1 MGAIPA
7 GHKGIIYLI
16 FSLSGFCALIYEI
29 LWTKHLSLTFGTTMI
44 AVSIV
49 AAVFMAGLALGSYL
63 LGKYSD
69 HETNLLRIYA
79 FLELGIAIFALF
91 FPPTLKAVTYVH
103 ATLGQLAPGLPG
115 LSHLGQLGFSALLL
129 LPPTVCM
136 GGTFPLMCR
145 FFARKKSGGH
155 IGRLYAMNT
164 VGAALGAFL
173 AGYVLI
179 PQLGLSAT
187 NLLAV
192 LINLSIAAVSWQF
205 SRRIGHTV
213 ATDVSRATRADQLE
227 LARTHRPVLIAIA
240 LIGFFS
246 LGYEILWT
254 RVFLLFLGNT
264 SYAFSL
270 MLSSYL
276 IGIALGGALYARLVH
291 PDFDEKKLFVRLV
304 VLMGLSILFT
314 VPFYDRLPHLFQ
326 WAHEASGERWW
337 HLSLLSAIL
346 VFAVMSVPTI
356 ISGALLPAA
365 IAILDPGKVRTG
377 EGVGLVVFHNTAGAV
392 LGSLVAGFLLIP
404 TLGLLGSFRLLAA
417 LNLLLAFAL
426 SLRYCGGPRRFP
438 AVPLLV
444 VIGLGIALAP
454 VSWNQ
459 TLVNSG
465 VYFYAAKYARA
476 GGLTQVL
483 AGERIVEV
491 IEGTDTT
498 VAVFESPDGRERFF
512 TVNGKTDGGTS
523 RDMKTQVLVSHIP
536 MLLHQHPE
544 EVLVIGLGTGIS
556 LSGLTR
562 YHDAEVECVEISQ
575 EVVEASAH
583 FSAANGQVL
592 DDPAVELIV
601 DDGRNFLLSRENR
614 YDVIISE
621 PSNPWQT
628 GNANLFTTDF
638 YTLAASRLKDQGVF
652 GQWIGLYDI
661 TPENFRIAVKTFI
674 HTFPEVMAFRAGT
687 DLILVGAMHPL
698 AFDYL
703 NLQDHMTSPG
713 IRELLQRVGISD
725 PGDLL
730 ARHYLCSQES
740 LKRLAGASRLNS
752 DDRPI
757 LEYSAHYN
765 IGEKTLGAYQMENM
779 TALMESMGTVPLP
792 LRNLGTDNREI
803 AAALRELGN
812 SYSRAGR
819 TSEARHFFRKAAE
832 MDGVQTPSP
841 LVSSD

>member
-1 MGAIPA
+1 
-7 GHKGIIYLI
+7 
-16 FSLSGFCALIYEI
+16 
-29 LWTKHLSLTFGTTMI
+29 
-44 AVSIV
+44 
-49 AAVFMAGLALGSYL
+49 
-63 LGKYSD
+63 
-69 HETNLLRIYA
+69 
-79 FLELGIAIFALF
+79 
-91 FPPTLKAVTYVH
+91 
-103 ATLGQLAPGLPG
+103 
-115 LSHLGQLGFSALLL
+115 
-129 LPPTVCM
+129 
-136 GGTFPLMCR
+136 
-145 FFARKKSGGH
+145 
-155 IGRLYAMNT
+155 
-164 VGAALGAFL
+164 
-173 AGYVLI
+173 
-179 PQLGLSAT
+179 
-187 NLLAV
+187 
-192 LINLSIAAVSWQF
+192 
-205 SRRIGHTV
+205 
-213 ATDVSRATRADQLE
+213 
-227 LARTHRPVLIAIA
+227 
-240 LIGFFS
+240 
-246 LGYEILWT
+246 
-254 RVFLLFLGNT
+254 
-264 SYAFSL
+264 
-270 MLSSYL
+270 
-276 IGIALGGALYARLVH
+276 
-291 PDFDEKKLFVRLV
+291 
-304 VLMGLSILFT
+304 
-314 VPFYDRLPHLFQ
+314 
-326 WAHEASGERWW
+326 
-337 HLSLLSAIL
+337 
-346 VFAVMSVPTI
+346 
-356 ISGALLPAA
+356 
-365 IAILDPGKVRTG
+365 
-377 EGVGLVVFHNTAGAV
+377 
-392 LGSLVAGFLLIP
+392 
-404 TLGLLGSFRLLAA
+404 
-417 LNLLLAFAL
+417 
-426 SLRYCGGPRRFP
+426 
-438 AVPLLV
+438 
-444 VIGLGIALAP
+444 
-454 VSWNQ
+454 
-459 TLVNSG
+459 
-465 VYFYAAKYARA
+465 
-476 GGLTQVL
+476 L

-562 YHDAEVECVEISQ
+562 YHDAEVESVEISQ

-713 IRELLQRVGISD
+713 IRELLQRVGIFD

-792 LRNLGTDNREI
+792 LRNLGADNREI
-803 AAALRELGN
+803 AEALRELGN

-819 TSEARHFFRKAAE
+819 TSESRHFFRKAAE
-832 MDGVQTPSP
+832 MEGAQTPTTP